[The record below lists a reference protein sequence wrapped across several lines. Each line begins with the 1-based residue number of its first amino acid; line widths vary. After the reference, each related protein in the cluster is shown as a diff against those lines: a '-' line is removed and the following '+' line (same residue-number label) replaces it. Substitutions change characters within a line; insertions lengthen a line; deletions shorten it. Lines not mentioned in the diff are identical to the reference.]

1 MVNDAMAVEHEI
13 QKQVLERLKLDWPP
27 GEPFYAVVEAEIARL
42 RTILGG
48 MADLPSWAEEMGEL
62 QTKLEQAE
70 VEITRLRE
78 ELVRVGES
86 RRAIRETAAAAME
99 GSEKEIRRLRRFLEA
114 IEAGFGKRRSAAE
127 MASEARAALDGALEP
142 QP

>member
-27 GEPFYAVVEAEIARL
+27 GEPFYAVVEDEIQRL

-48 MADLPSWAEEMGEL
+48 MADLPTWAEEMGEL
-62 QTKLEQAE
+62 QRDNQ
-70 VEITRLRE
+70 
-78 ELVRVGES
+78 
-86 RRAIRETAAAAME
+86 
-99 GSEKEIRRLRRFLEA
+99 RLRRFLEA